1 MIARHGPARILIVSD
16 AWTPQVN
23 GVVRTLTAV
32 TAELHAMGH
41 IVEVIGPDRFRTM
54 PCPTYPE
61 IGLALLPGRRL
72 VGLIEAFRPD
82 ALHIATEG
90 PLGLAA
96 RAWACRRGLH
106 FTTAYHTRFPEYLAA
121 RLGLMGRSGITHA
134 MTSRFL
140 KWFHA
145 PSQGVMVSTDS
156 MREELAMGG
165 FVRLR
170 AWPRGVDL
178 SLFHPALR
186 QEAPDFT
193 DLPRPL
199 FVYIGRVAVEKN
211 ISAFLDLDLPGTKLV
226 VGGGPQLRALQRA
239 YSNVRFVGPRSGR
252 ELARAFAS
260 ADVLVFP
267 SLTDTFGL
275 VVIEALASGAPVAA
289 FPVTGPRDILRGVD
303 GVAGVTDPDLRAA
316 CLRALTLER
325 AACRAHAQAFTWR
338 ASAEA
343 FLDNLVPIHGAASVT
358 RQGAGVERVLASGP
372 GAPGGDG
379 ADADCPS
386 PVVAGRLETPPGG
399 AAGRNGAVEA
409 RSAITL
415 KAACRPERAAMG
427 TPEPGCTPPPAR

>member
-1 MIARHGPARILIVSD
+1 MTVGHVSARILIVSD

-23 GVVRTLTAV
+23 GVVRTLAAV
-32 TAELHAMGH
+32 TAELRAMGH
-41 IVEVIGPDRFRTM
+41 MVEVIGPDRFRTM

-61 IGLALLPGRRL
+61 IGLAVLPQRRL

-96 RAWACRRGLH
+96 RAWACRRSLH
-106 FTTAYHTRFPEYLAA
+106 FTTAYHTRFPEYITA
-121 RLGLMGRSGITHA
+121 RLGLMGRSGITRA

-145 PSQGVMVSTDS
+145 PSQGVMVSTQS
-156 MREELAMGG
+156 MREELAMRG

-193 DLPRPL
+193 ELPRPI
-199 FVYIGRVAVEKN
+199 FAYIGRVSVEKN
-211 ISAFLDLDLPGTKLV
+211 IGAFLDLDLPGTKLV
-226 VGGGPQLRALQRA
+226 VGGGPQLRALERA
-239 YSNVRFVGPRSGR
+239 YPNVRFVGPRSGR

-303 GVAGVTDPDLRAA
+303 GVVGVTDANLRVA
-316 CLRALTLER
+316 CMRALTLER
-325 AACRAHAQAFTWR
+325 AACRAHAEAFTWR

-343 FLDNLVPIHGAASVT
+343 FLDNLAPIHGAASVT
-358 RQGAGVERVLASGP
+358 RQGARAEA
-372 GAPGGDG
+372 
-379 ADADCPS
+379 
-386 PVVAGRLETPPGG
+386 VA
-399 AAGRNGAVEA
+399 
-409 RSAITL
+409 
-415 KAACRPERAAMG
+415 KA
-427 TPEPGCTPPPAR
+427 

>member
-1 MIARHGPARILIVSD
+1 MTVGRGPARILIVSD

-32 TAELHAMGH
+32 TAELRAMGH
-41 IVEVIGPDRFRTM
+41 NVEVIGPDRFRTM
-54 PCPTYPE
+54 PCPTYPD
-61 IGLALLPGRRL
+61 IGLAVLPGRRL
-72 VGLIEAFRPD
+72 VGLIKAFRPD

-90 PLGLAA
+90 PLGFAA
-96 RAWACRRGLH
+96 RAWACRRNLP

-121 RLGLMGRSGITHA
+121 RLGLMGRSGITRA

-145 PSQGVMVSTDS
+145 PSQGVMVSTQS

-165 FVRLR
+165 FVRLQ

-178 SLFHPALR
+178 SLFHPDLR

-193 DLPRPL
+193 ELPRPL
-199 FVYIGRVAVEKN
+199 FAYIGRVSVEKN
-211 ISAFLDLDLPGTKLV
+211 IRAFLDLDLPGTKLV
-226 VGGGPQLRALQRA
+226 VGGGPQLRALERA
-239 YSNVRFVGPRSGR
+239 YPNVRFVGPRTGR

-303 GVAGVTDPDLRAA
+303 GVAGVTDPDLRVA
-316 CLRALTLER
+316 CMRALTLER
-325 AACRAHAQAFTWR
+325 AACRAHAEAFTWR

-343 FLDNLVPIHGAASVT
+343 FLDNLVPIHGADIHC
-358 RQGAGVERVLASGP
+358 AGVERVRASGP
-372 GAPGGDG
+372 AAPEGDG
-379 ADADCPS
+379 DDGGALS
-386 PVVAGRLETPPGG
+386 PVVAGRIETPAGG

-415 KAACRPERAAMG
+415 SAACRPESAAMG

>member
-1 MIARHGPARILIVSD
+1 MVGQAPARILIVSD

-32 TAELHAMGH
+32 TAELRAMGH
-41 IVEVIGPDRFRTM
+41 TVEVIGPDRFPTI

-61 IGLALLPGRRL
+61 IRLAVLPGRPL

-121 RLGLMGRSGITHA
+121 RLGLLGRSGVMGA
-134 MTSRFL
+134 MVRRFL

-145 PSQGVMVSTDS
+145 PSQGVMVATQS
-156 MREELAMGG
+156 MRDELAMRG
-165 FVRLR
+165 FSRLR

-178 SLFHPALR
+178 SLFDPGLR

-193 DLPRPL
+193 ELPRPL
-199 FVYIGRVAVEKN
+199 FTYVGRVVVEKN
-211 ISAFLDLDLPGTKLV
+211 IGAFLDLDLPGTKLV
-226 VGGGPQLRALQRA
+226 VGGGPQLRALERA
-239 YSNVRFVGPRSGR
+239 YPQVRFVGPRHGR

-303 GVAGVTDPDLRAA
+303 GVVGVTDADLRVA
-316 CLRALTLER
+316 CMRALMLDR
-325 AACRAHAQAFTWR
+325 AACRTHAEAFTWR

-343 FLDNLVPIHGAASVT
+343 FLDNLAPIY
-358 RQGAGVERVLASGP
+358 GVEGGVKA
-372 GAPGGDG
+372 GA
-379 ADADCPS
+379 
-386 PVVAGRLETPPGG
+386 RL
-399 AAGRNGAVEA
+399 

-415 KAACRPERAAMG
+415 SAACRPDKAAIG
-427 TPEPGCTPPPAR
+427 TPGPGCTPPPAR

>member
-1 MIARHGPARILIVSD
+1 MTVGRGPARILIVSD

-32 TAELHAMGH
+32 TAELRAMGH

-61 IGLALLPGRRL
+61 IGLAVLPQRQLG
-72 VGLIEAFRPD
+72 GLIEAFRPD

-96 RAWACRRGLH
+96 RAWARRRGLP
-106 FTTAYHTRFPEYLAA
+106 FTTAYHTRFPEYVAA
-121 RLGLMGRSGITHA
+121 RLGLMGRNGITRA
-134 MTSRFL
+134 MISRFL

-145 PSQGVMVSTDS
+145 PSQGVMVATES
-156 MREELAMGG
+156 MREELALRG

-170 AWPRGVDL
+170 PWPRGVDL
-178 SLFHPALR
+178 SLFHPDLR

-193 DLPRPL
+193 ALPRPL
-199 FVYIGRVAVEKN
+199 FAYIGRVAVEKN
-211 ISAFLDLDLPGTKLV
+211 IGAFLDLDLPGTKLV
-226 VGGGPQLRALQRA
+226 VGGGPQLRALERA
-239 YSNVRFVGPRSGR
+239 YPKVRFVGPRSGR
-252 ELARAFAS
+252 DLARAFAS

-275 VVIEALASGAPVAA
+275 VVIEALASGVPVAA

-303 GVAGVTDPDLRAA
+303 GVVGVTDPDLRVA

-325 AACRAHAQAFTWR
+325 TACRSHAEAFTWR

-343 FLDNLVPIHGAASVT
+343 FLDNLAPIHGAASVT
-358 RQGAGVERVLASGP
+358 LQRAHAEA
-372 GAPGGDG
+372 
-379 ADADCPS
+379 
-386 PVVAGRLETPPGG
+386 VA
-399 AAGRNGAVEA
+399 
-409 RSAITL
+409 
-415 KAACRPERAAMG
+415 KA
-427 TPEPGCTPPPAR
+427 